1 MHTTKKMT
9 AMLALAATL
18 LGAFGLAANASA
30 EQPAGKGQ
38 AEDKRVLL
46 TIPFEDR
53 EAMKREMRNNLEQL
67 RRMVVAFAENDF
79 ETIAAVADEISLH
92 KKRSQV
98 VVRRGNAD
106 FTAMAVQFH
115 GVLAPEIRKAAETKD
130 PKRVA
135 SAMDTAMRACVACHE
150 RFKLTEWP
158 DNKSYTRPDP
168 IPLNLPEG
176 AKILD

>member
-1 MHTTKKMT
+1 MC
-9 AMLALAATL
+9 AMKNKSGVLALAVTL
-18 LGAFGLAANASA
+18 LGAFGLATIARA
-30 EQPAGKGQ
+30 EQPEEIGQ
-38 AEDKRVLL
+38 TADKRVLL

-53 EAMKREMRNNLEQL
+53 EAMKREMRNNLDQV

-115 GVLAPEIRKAAETKD
+115 GVLAPEIRRAAEAKD

-135 SAMDTAMRACVACHE
+135 SAMDTHCVRASPVM
-150 RFKLTEWP
+150 KG
-158 DNKSYTRPDP
+158 SS
-168 IPLNLPEG
+168 
-176 AKILD
+176 

>member
-1 MHTTKKMT
+1 MYITKKMNVVI
-9 AMLALAATL
+9 ALAITL
-18 LGAFGLAANASA
+18 LGAFGLAKVARA
-30 EQPAGKGQ
+30 EQLKENGQ
-38 AEDKRVLL
+38 AGDKRVLL
-46 TIPFEDR
+46 AIPFEDR
-53 EAMKREMRNNLEQL
+53 EAMKREMRNNLDQV

-115 GVLAPEIRKAAETKD
+115 GVLAPEIRRAAEAKD

-135 SAMDTAMRACVACHE
+135 SAMDTALRACVACHE

-158 DNKSYTRPDP
+158 DNKSYMRPDP